1 MSEIATFPPKELF
14 AKITE
19 SIQRSLRENLSKG
32 TEREL
37 WEVLHRRSAGKFGV
51 EIEIELKNI
60 AQFLLKAF
68 RTTHRALKSLVAK
81 GFCEITRTL
90 SGYGYRVILLVP
102 KGCEIGQNCA
112 DTVPVL
118 SNLGHSN
125 PHSPVTYSLKEF
137 KEKEQ
142 TGEFRFANSPL
153 QKEGLRSPFPKPK
166 PRNLD
171 PESNPDPELTEALGL
186 LAEYGVRCGNP
197 KLVTNNRIRKAIA
210 TSARNLSS
218 EKLAERVRNA
228 IAATE
233 QTRLKSGEGGLR
245 KPIECLLSCAIARGH
260 TPNIPKQ
267 QVAEAEPVNQIGSWL
282 KEMHDAFPGSIYRL
296 DRQGVDA
303 IYRISDQAELG
314 TFEELRDLPIEEI
327 GQLINSPAAPNSQ
340 LPTPNPTEK
349 VAVTPA
355 AIAPT
360 PPANPPTRQPPTA
373 NPTEDEVATAIAL
386 IPIFEQDLGISRSD
400 RPAAI
405 QKFIGV
411 AVTGLSRLCDS
422 QLLEYLKAL
431 QQADPLLSDSGQK

>member
-19 SIQRSLRENLSKG
+19 PIQRSLRENLSKG

-37 WEVLHRRSAGKFGV
+37 WEVLSRRSAGKFGV
-51 EIEIELKNI
+51 EIEIELKDI

-142 TGEFRFANSPL
+142 TEEFRFANSPL

-186 LAEYGVRCGNP
+186 IAGYGERCGNP
-197 KLVTNNRIRKAIA
+197 KLATNTRIRKAIA
-210 TSARNLSS
+210 QSARNLSP
-218 EKLAERVRNA
+218 EKLAGRVRNA

-233 QTRLKSGEGGLR
+233 EQRVKTSPDGASGVGCLEA
-245 KPIECLLSCAIARGH
+245 LLSVAISRGYTSNASKKLAVAKPAKSDSVIWRDEVLACFPNAIATYLTRDGE
-260 TPNIPKQ
+260 IE
-267 QVAEAEPVNQIGSWL
+267 V
-282 KEMHDAFPGSIYRL
+282 YRL
-296 DRQGVDA
+296 
-303 IYRISDQAELG
+303 SDGLFLG
-314 TFEELRDLPIEEI
+314 TFEELRDLPIEEL
-327 GQLINSPAAPNSQ
+327 GRLINPPAAPKNQ
-340 LPTPNPTEK
+340 NPTSNPTEK
-349 VAVTPA
+349 VA
-355 AIAPT
+355 ISPT
-360 PPANPPTRQPPTA
+360 PPANQPTSQLPSANTTA
-373 NPTEDEVATAIAL
+373 DEVATAIAL
-386 IPIFEQDLGISRSD
+386 IPSFEQDLGISRSD
-400 RPAAI
+400 RPGAI
-405 QKFIGV
+405 QKFIG
-411 AVTGLSRLCDS
+411 AAATGLSRLGDS

-431 QQADPLLSDSGQK
+431 QQASPPE